1 MSRSR
6 KRPTRLT
13 DLESVVMDFVW
24 SRGRSSAE
32 HIRTGLSARWP
43 MKDSTARTVLRR
55 LEDKGF
61 LRHTV
66 EGRTYIYEGAEASR
80 AVAARAVRQILERF
94 CQGSLESLL
103 VGMVENEVVE
113 RGELERLA
121 RKIGKAQRKKP

>member
-61 LRHTV
+61 LKHTV

>member
-121 RKIGKAQRKKP
+121 RKIGKAQRIKP